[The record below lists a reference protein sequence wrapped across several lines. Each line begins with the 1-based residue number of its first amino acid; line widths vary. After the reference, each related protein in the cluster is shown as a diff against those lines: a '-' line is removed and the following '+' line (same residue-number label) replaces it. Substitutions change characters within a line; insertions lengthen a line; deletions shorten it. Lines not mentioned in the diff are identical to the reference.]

1 MIEIRYLKDSD
12 SFGVDALLKKNG
24 LSFLELQSENLEFYI
39 VSEGTSICGLCGFKV
54 SSNTGVISFI
64 FINPQDRGFKFG
76 DGLFRGVLNYMDH
89 KGVETVSIKSN
100 AETNGFYVSEGLEIA
115 YTDPGDTNQ
124 LIFQA
129 KLPEFFN
136 KPCKGSSR

>member
-1 MIEIRYLKDSD
+1 
-12 SFGVDALLKKNG
+12 
-24 LSFLELQSENLEFYI
+24 
-39 VSEGTSICGLCGFKV
+39 
-54 SSNTGVISFI
+54 
-64 FINPQDRGFKFG
+64 
-76 DGLFRGVLNYMDH
+76 MDH
-89 KGVETVSIKSN
+89 KGVEKVSIKSN

-136 KPCKGSSR
+136 KPCKRSSR